1 MALEMRDL
9 GYSLDMI
16 KVLRGG
22 SLRWE
27 ELEYP
32 EVGTGSDQDN

>member
-9 GYSLDMI
+9 GYSLDKI
-16 KVLRGG
+16 SVLRGG

-32 EVGTGSDQDN
+32 EVGTGADES